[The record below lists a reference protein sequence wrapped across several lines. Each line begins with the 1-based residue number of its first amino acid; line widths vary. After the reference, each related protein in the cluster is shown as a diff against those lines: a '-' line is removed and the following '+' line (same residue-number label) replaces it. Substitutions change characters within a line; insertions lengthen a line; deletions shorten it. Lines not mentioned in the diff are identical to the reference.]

1 MDGLTDV
8 ELMGRHVGD
17 RMVLLHRLADSVTV
31 VTGAVVGLGARSPA
45 GTLCTCAR
53 TPPHVR

>member
-45 GTLCTCAR
+45 GALGS
-53 TPPHVR
+53 